1 MFRMR
6 RDSFKN
12 NRNLCSLRNLRCIT
26 GVFMTTTRSLRQYQ
40 QELIYNAGREIAKG
54 FRAVLI
60 QLVTGG
66 GKTRM
71 VAHIINNAT
80 NGFTD
85 RYDATTDTFTHV
97 KVERP
102 AQTVWFIVPRKELL
116 WQSSEELKAWGINHG
131 MISAKSKESA
141 AFNTHI
147 VSAATGIKRIKEKKI
162 RKSPDVIIIDEGH
175 LALDQQ
181 LLIKEHFPDALIIR
195 MTATPEKLDGRG
207 LNELGG
213 SIVYG
218 PSLQWMVEGGFLK
231 RPWVLGI
238 PAKDRITEGQ
248 DLKFSKTGD
257 LTKNSNAQL
266 DALYKARAKGGVLYG
281 DAIKHYREHGLGR
294 SFLIFCRSLDQCKE
308 VAQEFTN
315 DGLRVEDIDG
325 TMTDKVRKD
334 KIDKVRSGR
343 LDGLTTRDL
352 VTYGLDVPKISC
364 IIMLRPTASVALF
377 FQMIGRGLRPDPEY
391 SNCLILDHVGNCDDK
406 AHGHPLAPRVWNF
419 EGNEKKK
426 KPPKNAVEL
435 IDAVD
440 KCKICYGKI
449 INGICETC
457 GAEKQ
462 VMARGPLKELDG
474 FLVEITEPTPLRERP
489 PENQRHY
496 TDMINN
502 NVDRFRACWYGD
514 DGSKAGVIDHEAI
527 KNLIEAGHDLAWKQ
541 RDMQVYY
548 KCHKPGDRTVNVSLL
563 SAIGKI
569 RGHHANWAARKRE
582 FLENKLLQQNQSD
595 AYYDQRLA

>member
-1 MFRMR
+1 
-6 RDSFKN
+6 
-12 NRNLCSLRNLRCIT
+12 
-26 GVFMTTTRSLRQYQ
+26 MTTPRSLRRYQ
-40 QELIYNAGREIAKG
+40 QDEIYAAGLEIKKG

-71 VAHIINNAT
+71 VAHIINNAV
-80 NGFTD
+80 NGYTD
-85 RYDATTDTFTHV
+85 KYDAATDTYSHI

-102 AQTVWFIVPRKELL
+102 AQTVWFIVPRKELV
-116 WQSSEELKAWGINHG
+116 WQSRAEFKAWDIHHG
-131 MISAKSKESA
+131 TIDSKNKESA
-141 AFNTHI
+141 AFKTHI
-147 VSAATGIKRIKEKKI
+147 CSKDTIIRRIKDQKI
-162 RKSPDVIIIDEGH
+162 RKWPNIIIFDEGH
-175 LALDQQ
+175 MALDQQ
-181 LLIKEHFPDALIIR
+181 LFIKDEAPEKTLIIR

-218 PSLQWMVEGGFLK
+218 PGLQWMVEHEYLK

-238 PAKDRITEGQ
+238 PPNQRITAGT
-248 DLKFSKTGD
+248 DLKFSGNGD
-257 LTKNSNAQL
+257 LTKNSNEQL
-266 DALYKARAKGGVLYG
+266 NALYKARAEGGVMYG
-281 DAIKHYREHGLGR
+281 DTIEHYRKYGLGR
-294 SFLIFCRSLDQCKE
+294 AFLIFCRSLAQCKE
-308 VAQEFTN
+308 VASEFSN

-325 TMTDKVRKD
+325 TMSDKVRKD
-334 KIDKVRSGR
+334 KIDKVRTGR

-406 AHGHPLAPRVWNF
+406 AHGHPLAPREWNF
-419 EGNEKKK
+419 EGNIKKK
-426 KPPKNAVEL
+426 KAPKDAIEL
-435 IDAVD
+435 ISAVD

-449 INGICETC
+449 VNGICETC

-462 VMARGPLKELDG
+462 VMTREPLKELDG
-474 FLVEITEPTPLRERP
+474 YLVEIKEPTPLKDRP

-502 NVDRFRACWYGD
+502 NIDDFRESWYE
-514 DGSKAGVIDHEAI
+514 KKGVINSGAI
-527 KNLIEAGHDLAWKQ
+527 KNLLEAAHDLAWKNAA
-541 RDMQVYY
+541 MQVYY
-548 KCHKPGDRTVNVSLL
+548 KLHKADDLTVNVSLL
-563 SAIGKI
+563 SEIGKLK
-569 RGHHANWAARKRE
+569 GYHAIWATRKRE
-582 FLENKLLQQNQSD
+582 FLESKLFEQNQLD
-595 AYYDQRLA
+595 AQYDRVMS